1 MHQIISLMK
10 IFSLFIIVLVC
21 GQCGQKSI
29 FETSDEGKSLD
40 IQGHRGMRG
49 LYPENSILGF
59 IKALE
64 LGVNTLEL
72 DIVMSADSQLVVS
85 HESFISSAICQY
97 PKGGQIPKNI
107 EKELNMYH
115 MTYQEIKKFDC
126 GSLFN
131 HDFILQKKI
140 KISKPLLSQVL
151 DTIEQVAIAKDQR
164 INYNIELKSELAL
177 EGIYHPKVATFSDA
191 VYQMINEQIGWD
203 RIIIQSFDF
212 RILQYFEKHYP
223 KVRLALLIENEVSW
237 NWNIDSLGFK
247 PDIYSCEY
255 GLLNAEIIR
264 ELQNEDIMVIPWT
277 VNDYLD
283 MLKLISWGVDGLI
296 TDYPNIAF
304 QIFD

>member
-21 GQCGQKSI
+21 DQCGQKSI

-107 EKELNMYH
+107 EKELNIYH
-115 MTYQEIKKFDC
+115 MTYQKIKEFDC

-140 KISKPLLSQVL
+140 MISIPLLSQVL
-151 DTIEQVAIAKDQR
+151 DTIEQVAIA
-164 INYNIELKSELAL
+164 
-177 EGIYHPKVATFSDA
+177 
-191 VYQMINEQIGWD
+191 
-203 RIIIQSFDF
+203 
-212 RILQYFEKHYP
+212 
-223 KVRLALLIENEVSW
+223 
-237 NWNIDSLGFK
+237 
-247 PDIYSCEY
+247 
-255 GLLNAEIIR
+255 
-264 ELQNEDIMVIPWT
+264 
-277 VNDYLD
+277 
-283 MLKLISWGVDGLI
+283 
-296 TDYPNIAF
+296 
-304 QIFD
+304 